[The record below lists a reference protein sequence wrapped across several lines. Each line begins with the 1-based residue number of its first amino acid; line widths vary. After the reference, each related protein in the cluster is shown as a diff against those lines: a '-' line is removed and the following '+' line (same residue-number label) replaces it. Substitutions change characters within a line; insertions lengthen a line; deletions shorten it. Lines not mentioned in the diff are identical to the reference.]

1 MCLVVMNPGPEE
13 LPEIEENIRPV
24 AVGFDESKL
33 QSAIESLV

>member
-1 MCLVVMNPGPEE
+1 MNPGPEE